1 MHQEIHTMLEEEKE
15 KIETDEWI
23 DMMEEQIFYFKRRV
37 HTWIKNAEEDRI
49 SLQTNKSHSSRG
61 SSVKTKSSSK
71 SNVSKRSSCSNKS
84 DNSKTRA
91 VEEKG
96 KLAELLAEESFLIKQ
111 QMAEN
116 EPEKLKFKQEI
127 AKAKTRTRVFETS
140 AIEGRGLKIELY
152 STEAPLITGNCKLVE
167 RTWDIEQSRHGEIIW
182 DIPQSRQE
190 RNTVGME
197 NEEIDR
203 TVTAGQADV
212 TSMLCNLLK
221 QQSAPDVD
229 LDIFDENTLEY
240 HNI

>member
-1 MHQEIHTMLEEEKE
+1 M
-15 KIETDEWI
+15 
-23 DMMEEQIFYFKRRV
+23 
-37 HTWIKNAEEDRI
+37 
-49 SLQTNKSHSSRG
+49 
-61 SSVKTKSSSK
+61 
-71 SNVSKRSSCSNKS
+71 
-84 DNSKTRA
+84 
-91 VEEKG
+91 
-96 KLAELLAEESFLIKQ
+96 
-111 QMAEN
+111 
-116 EPEKLKFKQEI
+116 
-127 AKAKTRTRVFETS
+127 
-140 AIEGRGLKIELY
+140 KIELY

-182 DIPQSRQE
+182 DIPRSRQE